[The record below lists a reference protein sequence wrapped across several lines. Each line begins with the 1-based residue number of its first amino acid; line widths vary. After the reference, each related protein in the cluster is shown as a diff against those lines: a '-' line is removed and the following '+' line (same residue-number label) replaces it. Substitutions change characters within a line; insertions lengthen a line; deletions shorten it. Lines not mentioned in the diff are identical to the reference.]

1 MSYKISQILG
11 YTGSGLMIAFSWTMQ
26 IELAILGLASLTFQ
40 AIHIKAWNLVA
51 LNIISIIGLIYQ
63 IFS

>member
-1 MSYKISQILG
+1 MEKIANIFG

-26 IELAILGLASLTFQ
+26 IELAIAGLLVLTFQ
-40 AIHIKAWNLVA
+40 AIHLKAWNLVA
-51 LNIISIIGLIYQ
+51 LNLISVLGLFYQ